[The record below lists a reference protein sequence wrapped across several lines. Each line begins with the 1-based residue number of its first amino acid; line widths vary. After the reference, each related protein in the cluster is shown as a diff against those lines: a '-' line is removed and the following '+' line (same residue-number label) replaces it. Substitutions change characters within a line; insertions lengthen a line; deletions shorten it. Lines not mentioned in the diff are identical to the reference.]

1 MQDLKKTI
9 IVSSI
14 ATADYALRK
23 VIQVFG
29 GEKIIAIHTQ
39 IPSIDD
45 EQMKLM
51 ITRNVARVRELLD
64 VEELEVDLYDFYGN
78 VRKFNHLLDSFPG
91 YRIVCDITG
100 GDKCVSDALLYAC
113 LLARRNDVVIV
124 YVRRVEHSSRSE
136 AAIIQFPPLLCLTD
150 RQREF
155 MERLGKGKLIGEMAD
170 ALSTSRSNT
179 WNIAN
184 ALCDLGL
191 TRIEKGTE
199 RIVPAYPGNIYSKET

>member
-1 MQDLKKTI
+1 MQDMKKTI

-29 GEKIIAIHTQ
+29 GEKIVAIHTP
-39 IPSIDD
+39 ISSIDD
-45 EQMKLM
+45 EQMRLM
-51 ITRNVARVRELLD
+51 ISRNVARVRELLD
-64 VEELEVDLYDFYGN
+64 VEEMEVTLYDFYGN
-78 VRKFNHLLDSFPG
+78 VRKFNRLLNSFPG

-100 GDKCVSDALLYAC
+100 GDKIVSDALLYAC
-113 LLARRNDVVIV
+113 LLARREEVVIV

-136 AAIIQFPPLLCLTD
+136 GDVIQFPPIPCLTD

-155 MERLGKGKLIGEMAD
+155 MERLGEGKLVGEMAA

-179 WNIAN
+179 WNITN
-184 ALCDLGL
+184 ALCDLGM
-191 TRIEKGTE
+191 TRVEKGTE
-199 RIVPAYPGNIYSKET
+199 RIVPAYPGNIYSKE